1 MSELYIPIERPTRN
15 LVNGRFLKGHTPH
28 NNIDMKTIKDLT
40 IQVTYTV
47 GLGNVEVPDEVYNAL
62 SQCYDDGG
70 NVPMSDICT
79 INGEPELACASE
91 WISDNIRESDAMDW
105 EYEITEFEEE

>member
-1 MSELYIPIERPTRN
+1 
-15 LVNGRFLKGHTPH
+15 
-28 NNIDMKTIKDLT
+28 MKTIKDLT

-105 EYEITEFEEE
+105 EYEITEFEE